1 MSLPRPTA
9 GLLLAAFLALAPAK
23 VSAHSKSETTTPA
36 DGAIIS
42 SVEAIEIRFD
52 APMRVTAVS
61 LENQAGD
68 VALRRDT
75 GMEPTETFRARLDAI
90 LEPGDYLVE
99 WRGLSADGHPMQ
111 GAFGFTIGE

>member
-9 GLLLAAFLALAPAK
+9 GLLLAALLAVAPAK
-23 VSAHSKSETTTPA
+23 VSAHSKTETTTPA
-36 DGAIIS
+36 DGATVS

-61 LENQAGD
+61 LENHAGD
-68 VALRRDT
+68 VALQRDT
-75 GMEPTETFRARLDAI
+75 GTEPTEAFRARPDAV
-90 LEPGDYLVE
+90 LEPGDYRLE